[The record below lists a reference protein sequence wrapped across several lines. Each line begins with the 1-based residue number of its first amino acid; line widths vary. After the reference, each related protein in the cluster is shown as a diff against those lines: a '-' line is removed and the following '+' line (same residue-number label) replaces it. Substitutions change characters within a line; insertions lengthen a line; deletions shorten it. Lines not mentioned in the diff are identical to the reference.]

1 MNGKASINWAAG
13 GGTAQA
19 QTAAFSPAPTS
30 LVDGLPFCWK
40 PAAANTAAA
49 PTFSPDGLT
58 AHPIVKAG
66 GAALA
71 ANDLTTTAHACVI
84 YNLAST
90 DWELQ
95 NPQTGG
101 GVPYT
106 GATGDVDL
114 GTHKITA
121 SEIDISGSGPT
132 LMKLTEGTEPSS
144 PTTPATGELYQD
156 SADHHAKLKL
166 ASGTVIDLSGGGGT
180 PGGST
185 GQMQVNS
192 SGSFAGQ
199 GFALSGGGSAVWQR
213 ATECATG
220 TVSLSG
226 GTWTYPGGTVAAAA
240 ATSQEIPIIT
250 GLNGGVRY
258 SRVLLSEHVIF
269 ASSTVTVTKA
279 SIGRPGTT
287 DDEMLPQ
294 TSMMV
299 SSGDAWFAE
308 DRPQTPILG
317 VSNTY
322 SLVLAIRT
330 TGGNVSALT
339 TGAASYEVCA
349 YAGL

>member
-1 MNGKASINWAAG
+1 MKRLLLCLFGVASILSAQYAGSASGSSVAAAEINGKVNHQQAAG
-13 GGTAQA
+13 APGTSYNC
-19 QTAAFSPAPTS
+19 TLGKDLYTNTS
-30 LVDGLPFCWK
+30 NGDLYKCTVTGTPGTW
-40 PAAANTAAA
+40 
-49 PTFSPDGLT
+49 
-58 AHPIVKAG
+58 
-66 GAALA
+66 AL
-71 ANDLTTTAHACVI
+71 I
-84 YNLAST
+84 
-90 DWELQ
+90 
-95 NPQTGG
+95 TG
-101 GVPYT
+101 
-106 GATGDVDL
+106 
-114 GTHKITA
+114 
-121 SEIDISGSGPT
+121 
-132 LMKLTEGTEPSS
+132 
-144 PTTPATGELYQD
+144 
-156 SADHHAKLKL
+156 
-166 ASGTVIDLSGGGGT
+166 GGGGT

-279 SIGRPGTT
+279 SIGRPGPT